1 MDLKLFGK
9 KIELSLVISVVT
21 LMIVLFTTYSC
32 CHTQNVIESM
42 TNNKKSKK
50 KSKKGGLKEGHET
63 IYNSQAK
70 MPGTVVNVAT
80 PTPVVNPHVVPQHTH
95 APVQQPT
102 QPLSLNINLNKKKN
116 EKGSTTTAQASETDA
131 STTGDQTTVTTEGFS
146 NLDDNTGSEWMTGA
160 LDYAVNMKNED
171 HTKSGINANY
181 SAENWT
187 PDHTLAFFSNNVKK
201 ESCCTTSNYS
211 VNSACPCITSDQF
224 SYLSSRGGN
233 HTNGTI

>member
-9 KIELSLVISVVT
+9 KIELSLVISIVT

-42 TNNKKSKK
+42 TNNKKLKK

-95 APVQQPT
+95 APTPQPT
-102 QPLSLNINLNKKKN
+102 QPLSLNINLNKKK
-116 EKGSTTTAQASETDA
+116 K
-131 STTGDQTTVTTEGFS
+131 
-146 NLDDNTGSEWMTGA
+146 M
-160 LDYAVNMKNED
+160 
-171 HTKSGINANY
+171 
-181 SAENWT
+181 
-187 PDHTLAFFSNNVKK
+187 KK
-201 ESCCTTSNYS
+201 EVLQLLKQVKQMLLQPEIKQQSQLRDFL
-211 VNSACPCITSDQF
+211 I
-224 SYLSSRGGN
+224 
-233 HTNGTI
+233 